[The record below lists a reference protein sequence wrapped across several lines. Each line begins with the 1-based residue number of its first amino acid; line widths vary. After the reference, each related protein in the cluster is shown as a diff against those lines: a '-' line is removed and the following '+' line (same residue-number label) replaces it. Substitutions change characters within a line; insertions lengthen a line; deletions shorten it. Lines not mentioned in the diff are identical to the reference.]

1 MNENYCL
8 SIDVNYINREV
19 NFMNQDNDSEFT
31 LNIIECV
38 SQKFKG
44 CN

>member
-1 MNENYCL
+1 MNENYFL
-8 SIDVNYINREV
+8 SIDVNYV
-19 NFMNQDNDSEFT
+19 NHEANFTNQVNDNEFM